1 MGCCGGGHNH
11 NDKRVKDL
19 STDRQVDQSK
29 GNISPILILL
39 GILAI
44 GLVVYKFLI

>member
-11 NDKRVKDL
+11 NDQRVKDL
-19 STDRQVDQSK
+19 GADGQVDQSK

-44 GLVVYKFLI
+44 GLVVYKLII

>member
-11 NDKRVKDL
+11 NDQRVKDW
-19 STDRQVDQSK
+19 STDRKVDQSK
-29 GNISPILILL
+29 VNISPIIILL

-44 GLVVYKFLI
+44 GLVVYKFIF